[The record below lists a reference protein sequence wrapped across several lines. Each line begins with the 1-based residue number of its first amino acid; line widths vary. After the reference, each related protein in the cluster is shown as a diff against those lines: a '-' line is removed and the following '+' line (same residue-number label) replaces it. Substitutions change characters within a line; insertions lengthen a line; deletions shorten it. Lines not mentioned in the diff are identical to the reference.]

1 MFRKIVRYGF
11 GTVFAAGVVIHIV
24 AGLRSPS
31 GYAVFGSTAVPPLA
45 DAWAHLIMPNI
56 QLLAICMAAIEGCI
70 AYGLFRGGQAARVAA
85 QASCTFFVFLLFL
98 GYGWP
103 TETLGQDFL
112 KNRLGSLL
120 MLGLMLP
127 VAVQSGYDAPTK

>member
-1 MFRKIVRYGF
+1 MFRKIVRYSF
-11 GTVFAAGVVIHIV
+11 GTVFAAGVMIHIV

-31 GYAVFGSTAVPPLA
+31 GYAAFGSTAGPPLA

-70 AYGLFRGGQAARVAA
+70 AYGLFRGGRATRMAV
-85 QASCTFFVFLLFL
+85 QASCVFFVVLVFL

-103 TETLGQDFL
+103 TETLWEDFL

-127 VAVQSGYDAPTK
+127 VAVESGKDAPTK